1 MEYEGYEIDSATQ
14 QLTESGEWTLRVSI
28 AMHRNSQGITNQQF
42 FDAANTFSSKEEA
55 DIQSIEFGKKIINGE
70 VDNCSVAD
78 L

>member
-14 QLTESGEWTLRVSI
+14 QITESGEWTLRVSI
-28 AMHRNSQGITNQQF
+28 TKHRDSKGITNQQF
-42 FDAANTFSSKEEA
+42 FDAATTFSSKEEA

-70 VDNCSVAD
+70 VVDCSVND